1 MPCQLFGASNSSAPT
16 IHPANRS
23 NKSYQAGL
31 MNCPTMSALLGCA
44 LQRKHPAWFW
54 SFGSTFPTRE
64 EGSKNKKLKKKQEK
78 EKLGGF
84 DTKTKPRIFRTDFSK
99 TFTDSM
105 WKNRETWL
113 TDKVQPQMN
122 IHVATRGK
130 LRAKYRPCLV
140 LNAST
145 LQKIFFLFLTK

>member
-1 MPCQLFGASNSSAPT
+1 MLYRESILHGFGA
-16 IHPANRS
+16 
-23 NKSYQAGL
+23 L
-31 MNCPTMSALLGCA
+31 EALSPPG
-44 LQRKHPAWFW
+44 RRGGKI
-54 SFGSTFPTRE
+54 
-64 EGSKNKKLKKKQEK
+64 KNKKKKKEK

-145 LQKIFFLFLTK
+145 LQKIFFLFLMK